1 MTQPVNPNL
10 HPIWQSLARNQFIP
24 ATSARQSMPSSG
36 NSNVLMQAVLALIA
50 SRQPLN
56 HQESHQ

>member
-10 HPIWQSLARNQFIP
+10 HPIWQSLARNQNAA

>member
-10 HPIWQSLARNQFIP
+10 HPIWQSLARNQIAA